1 MKRIISLFVLICIII
16 STSACGKK
24 PVTQEETTITTESVS
39 QALNIDNQTV
49 LESETQAEETPKTT
63 VSETTVNNA
72 TGDGVI
78 EVKYYRHRYYS
89 IAAPFIYLVG
99 RETFFEWRDAQPD
112 PDETNVMLM
121 VNFIR
126 DFNISREDFDKA
138 NLEYAWRIKYLLD
151 GTPVMN
157 PKDFANQEDEEVY
170 NADIIYT
177 FNNELINEYYLTPD
191 YPYLFKDEYE
201 DAVANG
207 TYQTQTTDFIKVPE
221 ERPWPESSNRKVE
234 DVTSTATTVQQ
245 QTETATNITEG

>member
-1 MKRIISLFVLICIII
+1 MKRTISMLIII
-16 STSACGKK
+16 GIILGISACGKK
-24 PVTQEETTITTESVS
+24 PVTQEEITITTESVS
-39 QALNIDNQTV
+39 QKLNTNNQTV
-49 LESETQAEETPKTT
+49 AESETQVEETEKTT
-63 VSETTVNNA
+63 VSGTTVNNA

-78 EVKYYRHRYYS
+78 EVKYYRDNYYS

-99 RETFFEWRDAQPD
+99 REEYRKWKDTQPN

-138 NLEYAWRIKYLLD
+138 NLEYAWRIKYLLN

-177 FNNELINEYYLTPD
+177 FDNELINEYYLTPD

-207 TYQTQTTDFIKVPE
+207 TYQTQTPDFIEVPE
-221 ERPWPESSNRKVE
+221 ERPWPESSNR
-234 DVTSTATTVQQ
+234 
-245 QTETATNITEG
+245 

>member
-1 MKRIISLFVLICIII
+1 MKRAISILIII
-16 STSACGKK
+16 SIILGISACGKK
-24 PVTQEETTITTESVS
+24 PITQEETTITTESVS
-39 QALNIDNQTV
+39 QTLNTESQTV
-49 LESETQAEETPKTT
+49 DKSETQAEETRKTT
-63 VSETTVNNA
+63 VWETTINNA

-99 RETFFEWRDAQPD
+99 REEYREWKETQPD

-138 NLEYAWRIKYLLD
+138 NLEYAWRIKYLLN

-191 YPYLFKDEYE
+191 YPYLFEDEYE
-201 DAVANG
+201 EAVANG
-207 TYQTQTTDFIKVPE
+207 TYQTQTTDFIEVPE

-234 DVTSTATTVQQ
+234 DTTPTTTIVQQ
-245 QTETATNITEG
+245 QTEITE